1 MVSFSYLFF
10 LEIYFFD
17 QNLSSDTVCTEL
29 FSINW
34 LVEGWPRPTDFLARL
49 FLCQYCLDWCE
60 SRSNSEGPQ
69 VSLYFFTY
77 FLLVNREKASH
88 FPGGHEKC
96 PPFLKRSNWRL
107 GIFLCLRAFDF
118 KAKGHKLFIL
128 FRMSGFFPSRT
139 WLSMSAISERRRRIT
154 IQAAV
159 R

>member
-10 LEIYFFD
+10 LDLDFFD

-107 GIFLCLRAFDF
+107 GIFWASGHLIL
-118 KAKGHKLFIL
+118 KPKGISFSSY
-128 FRMSGFFPSRT
+128 FGWVGFF
-139 WLSMSAISERRRRIT
+139 
-154 IQAAV
+154 QAGLDSLCQQYQRDADV
-159 R
+159 SPFKLQ